1 MTAMATLGLVAQAA
15 QAAPAAPND
24 TVTLVRADKS
34 TVTVPWQT
42 GPDGVRYAMD
52 PRNNNKSL
60 GVENAAIVEKPA
72 SVLDDCPSGY
82 VCLFEHGNWG
92 GHVFQVQGSIS
103 VYRLGAFSCAGCVSS
118 HHPASNGSW
127 DDQMSSWKNF
137 SGWHYCWAF
146 DPDGTGERHDMPNG
160 IAVSQVTGHEND
172 EATSLVTC

>member
-1 MTAMATLGLVAQAA
+1 MTTMAILGLVAPAA
-15 QAAPAAPND
+15 QAAPDD

-42 GPDGVRYAMD
+42 GPDGVRYAVD
-52 PRNNNKSL
+52 PLNKNKSR
-60 GVENAAIVEKPA
+60 GIENAAIVEKPA
-72 SVLDDCPSGY
+72 SVADDCPSGF
-82 VCLFEHGNWG
+82 VCLYEHGNWG
-92 GHVFQVQGSIS
+92 GWQFQVQGSIS
-103 VYRLGAFSCAGCVSS
+103 VNYLGPFSCPGCISS

-146 DPDGTGERHDMPNG
+146 DTNGTGERHDMPNG
-160 IAVSQVTGHEND
+160 VAVNQVTAHEND